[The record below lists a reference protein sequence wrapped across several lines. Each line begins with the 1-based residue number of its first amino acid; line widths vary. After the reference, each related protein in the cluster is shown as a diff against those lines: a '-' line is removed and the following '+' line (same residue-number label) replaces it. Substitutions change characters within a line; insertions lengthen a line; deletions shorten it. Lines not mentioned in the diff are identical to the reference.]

1 MLRQKKRIN
10 PKTIGFWLF
19 PFILIAT
26 ILQNYYDLVAIF
38 DGGAL
43 NLSSYEG
50 PIIFKLLKDVVYL
63 SILALVI
70 RVALQTKRWPST
82 SPSMLFVLL
91 MLFSCAI
98 SAALNDF
105 TIAAIGIRWA
115 TPFVLFLLM
124 RDVGARIDPDKG
136 VIWLLSGTLICI
148 LFQVYQLFYMPPIF
162 GEIFGGWP
170 ARTPGIFLAPNS
182 TALFA
187 CSCSAC
193 ISVFARHRYRTRLAA
208 ACLALLICLLAQSGT
223 GILTA
228 TLLIWLA
235 SGRYSSLSLI
245 AAAAIGVFVFLNLD
259 AITMR
264 EDYVAISGGNRLD
277 IFIDTLGVAM
287 TSVGNFGI
295 YTNAGALQQNDF
307 AINFAVDSLWA
318 SWFGNFGMFAPIQ
331 LAIVAAFFVQIK
343 KEINW
348 RVASPCILVFFLF
361 SMTTII
367 FEAYPMNLLLG
378 IGIWSASKYPLSC
391 NGFRDPVRRD
401 QDGSWRLRT
410 SNKTVEQSA
419 G

>member
-1 MLRQKKRIN
+1 MLIRKKRIN

-19 PFILIAT
+19 PFILIAA
-26 ILQNYYDLVAIF
+26 ILQNYYDLVAIL

-50 PIIFKLLKDVVYL
+50 PIIFKLLKDIIYL

-70 RVALQTKRWPST
+70 RVALQMKRWPST
-82 SPSMLFVLL
+82 SASMLFVLL
-91 MLFSCAI
+91 MLFSFAI

-105 TIAAIGIRWA
+105 TIAAIGLRWA

-124 RDVGARIDPDKG
+124 RDVGARINPDKG
-136 VIWLLSGTLICI
+136 VIWLFSGMLICI
-148 LFQVYQLFYMPPIF
+148 LAQIYQLFYMPPIF
-162 GEIFGGWP
+162 GEIFGRWP

-182 TALFA
+182 TAFFA

-208 ACLALLICLLAQSGT
+208 ACLSLLICLLAQSGT

-228 TLLIWLA
+228 TVLLIWLA

-245 AAAAIGVFVFLNLD
+245 AAAAIAVFVFLNLD
-259 AITMR
+259 VITMR

-277 IFIDTLGVAM
+277 VFIDTLGVAM
-287 TSVGNFGI
+287 TSIGNFGI

-331 LAIVAAFFVQIK
+331 LVIVAAFFVQIK
-343 KEINW
+343 KEIDW
-348 RVASPCILVFFLF
+348 RVAFPCVLVFFLF

-378 IGIWSASKYPLSC
+378 IGIWSAKNSPRSC

-401 QDGSWRLRT
+401 QDGSLRL
-410 SNKTVEQSA
+410 SSA
-419 G
+419 